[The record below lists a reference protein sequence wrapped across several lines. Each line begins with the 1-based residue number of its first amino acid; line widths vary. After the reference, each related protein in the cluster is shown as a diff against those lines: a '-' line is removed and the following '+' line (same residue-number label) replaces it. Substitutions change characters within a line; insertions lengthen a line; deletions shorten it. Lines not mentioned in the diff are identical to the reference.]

1 MSKQTTTARRRAQL
15 HEMLAGWGGHPTED
29 EMREMF
35 EDASERGLAAGPSVF
50 AQEGRGWVGDAE
62 EELAVAA

>member
-1 MSKQTTTARRRAQL
+1 MSKQVSTQRLAAQL
-15 HEMLAGWGGHPTED
+15 HEMLDGWCGHPSED

-62 EELAVAA
+62 YAEAA